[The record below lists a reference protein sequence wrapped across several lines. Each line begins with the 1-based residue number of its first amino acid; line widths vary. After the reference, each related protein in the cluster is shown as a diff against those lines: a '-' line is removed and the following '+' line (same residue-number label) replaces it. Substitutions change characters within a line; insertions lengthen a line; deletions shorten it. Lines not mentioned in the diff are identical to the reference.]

1 MTQRYI
7 HTYIYS
13 LVPIHALTLNIH
25 DRDMKCNKL
34 EVITMGSCSAGVEGW
49 ITSCNMVVVNP
60 LLHRIKEAIMK
71 VKPQIYIKQN
81 LCTHIHT
88 LRKKW
93 NLVW

>member
-1 MTQRYI
+1 
-7 HTYIYS
+7 
-13 LVPIHALTLNIH
+13 
-25 DRDMKCNKL
+25 MKCNKL

-60 LLHRIKEAIMK
+60 LLHRIKEAMK
-71 VKPQIYIKQN
+71 GEPQIYIKQN